1 MQAKVAVIGFLRFP
15 PQNIPQILPHLKEL
29 LEATRRNDGS
39 IAYDAAEDPFDPG
52 LVRFTEL
59 WPDHESLERHLR
71 AAHIEPWRAAVR
83 SFGLMERQFTVYDI
97 SGSKPL

>member
-1 MQAKVAVIGFLRFP
+1 METKVAVIGFFRFP
-15 PQNIPQILPHLKEL
+15 PQNMPEIRPHLKEL
-29 LEATRRNDGS
+29 LEATRRNDGC
-39 IAYDAAEDPFDPG
+39 IAYDAAEDVLDPG
-52 LVRFTEL
+52 LIRFTEL

-83 SFGLMERQFTVYDI
+83 SFDLIERQFTVYDI